1 MRNPQKTV
9 AYEGPDNKSALQA
22 KFDAQKIAFAPIV
35 FQASKSLLELGILE
49 EVFRHRKEGV
59 SAAAIASELDLPEYG
74 VRVLLEVGLSSDLVL
89 LADDMFS
96 ITKTGYYLLKDE
108 MTRVNLNFVDKV
120 CYQGMSSL
128 SEAIREQKPAGLAV
142 LGGWNTIYEGLASL
156 PADVQKSWFEFDHYY
171 SDVAFPEVAPIVFA
185 DNPKKM
191 LDIGGNTGKW
201 AIFCSEYNRDVH
213 ITMVDLPGQLE
224 KARTNIE
231 AAGHADRVTYHPT
244 NILEDKSPL
253 PSDADAIWMS
263 QFLDCFSTEEITDI
277 LRRVKTAM
285 NMRTTVYILE
295 TFWDLQRFEAAAF
308 TLHNT
313 SLYFTC
319 LANGNSKMYH
329 SGEFT
334 ACIEEAG
341 LVLVDQVNDIGM
353 GHTLLSC
360 RLPG

>member
-1 MRNPQKTV
+1 MRHPPKTV
-9 AYEGPDNKSALQA
+9 AYEGPDSKTALQA

-49 EVFRHRKEGV
+49 EVFQHRREGI
-59 SAAAIASELDLPEYG
+59 SAAAIAEELELPEYG
-74 VRVLLEVGLSSDLVL
+74 VRVLLEVGLSSGLVFL
-89 LADDMFS
+89 TDDRFS

-128 SEAIREQKPAGLAV
+128 SEAIRQQKPAGLAV

-156 PADVQKSWFEFDHYY
+156 PADVQQSWFEFDHYY
-171 SDVAFPEVAPIVFA
+171 SDVAFPEVAPIVLA
-185 DNPKKM
+185 DDPKHM

-201 AIFCSEYNRDVH
+201 AIFCAEYNPNMS
-213 ITMVDLPGQLE
+213 ITMVDLPGQLD
-224 KARTNIE
+224 KARVNVE
-231 AAGHADRVTYHPT
+231 AAGHVGRVSYHPT
-244 NILEDKSPL
+244 NLLEDKSPL
-253 PSDADAIWMS
+253 PSDADVIWMS
-263 QFLDCFSTEEITDI
+263 QFLDCFSPPEITDI

-285 NMRTTVYILE
+285 NAGTTVHILE

-329 SGEFT
+329 SHEFM
-334 ACIEEAG
+334 ACIDAAG
-341 LVLVDQVNDIGM
+341 LDVVDQVNDIGM

>member
-1 MRNPQKTV
+1 MRHPLKTV
-9 AYEGPDNKSALQA
+9 EYEGPDGKSALQA

-49 EVFRHRKEGV
+49 EVFQHRNAGI
-59 SAAAIASELDLPEYG
+59 SAAAIAEKLDLPEYG
-74 VRVLLEVGLSSDLVL
+74 VQVLLEVGLSSDLVFITE
-89 LADDMFS
+89 DRFS
-96 ITKTGYYLLKDE
+96 ITKTGYFLLKDE

-128 SEAIREQKPAGLAV
+128 SEAIREQKPAGLAA
-142 LGGWNTIYEGLASL
+142 LGEWNTIYEGLSSL
-156 PADVQKSWFEFDHYY
+156 PEDVQQSWFEFDHYY

-185 DNPKKM
+185 DKPKHM

-201 AIFCSEYNRDVH
+201 AMFCAEHNPDVR

-224 KARTNIE
+224 QARANIE
-231 AAGHADRVTYHPT
+231 AAGHAARVAYHPT
-244 NILEDKSPL
+244 NLLLDDSPL
-253 PSDADAIWMS
+253 PEGADIIWMS
-263 QFLDCFSTEEITDI
+263 QFLDCFSPEEITNI
-277 LRRVKTAM
+277 LCRVKTAM
-285 NMRTTVYILE
+285 TEHATVHILE
-295 TFWDLQRFEAAAF
+295 TLWDLQRFEAAAF

-329 SGEFT
+329 SDELK
-334 ACIEEAG
+334 ACIDAAG
-341 LVLVDQVNDIGM
+341 LAVVDQVDDIGM

-360 RLPG
+360 KLPD